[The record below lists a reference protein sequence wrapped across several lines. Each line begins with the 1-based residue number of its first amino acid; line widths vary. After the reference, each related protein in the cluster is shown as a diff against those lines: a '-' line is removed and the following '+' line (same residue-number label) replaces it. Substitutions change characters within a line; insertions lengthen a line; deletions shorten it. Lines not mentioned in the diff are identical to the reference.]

1 MDIQIDL
8 VTFAISLI
16 AVVCVCIYVMEVVHA
31 RRVEKLKNLCDE
43 LRRAIKREKK
53 CVARLKQQCDV
64 VKNAKEDGTVTLYSD
79 GVPYLTMK
87 EGDFKNE

>member
-8 VTFAISLI
+8 VTFVISLI
-16 AVVCVCIYVMEVVHA
+16 AVVYVCMYAMEVVHA

-43 LRRAIKREKK
+43 QQRAIKREKK

-64 VKNAKEDGTVTLYSD
+64 VKNTKENGTVTLYSD

>member
-8 VTFAISLI
+8 VTFVVSLI
-16 AVVCVCIYVMEVVHA
+16 TVICVCVYAMEVVHA

-43 LRRAIKREKK
+43 LQRAIKREKK

-64 VKNAKEDGTVTLYSD
+64 VKNAKEEGTVTLYAN

-87 EGDFKNE
+87 EGELER